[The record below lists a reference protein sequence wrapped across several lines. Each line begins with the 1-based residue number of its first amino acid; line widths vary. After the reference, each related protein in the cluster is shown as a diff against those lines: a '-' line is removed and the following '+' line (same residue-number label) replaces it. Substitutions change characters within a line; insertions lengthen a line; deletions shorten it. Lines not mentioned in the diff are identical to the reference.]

1 MKSNITLEVLNKVSA
16 EFPGT
21 KEFIDQKLEENVLKK
36 IHQ

>member
-21 KEFIDQKLEENVLKK
+21 KEFRDQKLEENVL
-36 IHQ
+36 